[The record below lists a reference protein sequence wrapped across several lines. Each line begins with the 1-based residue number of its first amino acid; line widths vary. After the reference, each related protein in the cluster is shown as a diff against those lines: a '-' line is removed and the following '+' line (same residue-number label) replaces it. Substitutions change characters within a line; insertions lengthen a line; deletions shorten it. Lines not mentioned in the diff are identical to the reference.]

1 MEFAKTVVAPLES
14 VGLSVIFVHPYQHQ
28 ILLLI
33 THTVPGIGK
42 GPILDVIAGLFAAG
56 TAVLYAYP
64 LDLVRAQLAY
74 QFVGSKKLNM
84 QWLATGE
91 QFYKGVRD
99 CFSKTYMEA
108 GIRGLLLWSCNVSQE
123 NRKSIRVK
131 LVCGTVAGLLGQTFS
146 YPLYV
151 VRQQMQVVPY
161 VAIGFTVYDVMKSYL
176 TESIITR

>member
-14 VGLSVIFVHPYQHQ
+14 VGLPVIFVHPYQHQ
-28 ILLLI
+28 RVLLLI

-42 GPILDVIAGLFAAG
+42 GPILDVIAGSIAAG

-74 QFVGSKKLNM
+74 QFVGSKKFNM
-84 QWLATGE
+84 QRLATAPSLYGVLPYAGLK
-91 QFYKGVRD
+91 FYYYEKLK
-99 CFSKTYMEA
+99 S
-108 GIRGLLLWSCNVSQE
+108 NVSQE

-131 LVCGTVAGLLGQTFS
+131 LACGTVAGLLGQTFS

-161 VAIGFTVYDVMKSYL
+161 VAIGFTVYDVMKSPD
-176 TESIITR
+176 